1 MDGAR
6 AGPPSFF
13 TSTTGDAQGH
23 AEHLSKTYYEVL
35 GVKNDCTQ
43 KEIRD
48 AYVKLCKQ
56 LHPDVKGAATSIK
69 DHSKFTELNQAYTIL
84 SKPLDRKHYDDT
96 LLHPEL
102 HNVQRTVWRPYTR
115 YEEPFMH
122 TKGSSGY
129 DDYETPG
136 YEDFAHL
143 YKEKRRQHQNA
154 KVYIVT
160 GCLVL
165 IVCGACLHYV
175 AFRYGTSNEMKRKMQ
190 ETNRKNWAEY
200 HQSKSDF
207 RKYGMEGQMERLL
220 GFKRETKE
228 DKVDKSS
235 ED

>member
-1 MDGAR
+1 MLLHAVKLD
-6 AGPPSFF
+6 F
-13 TSTTGDAQGH
+13 STKSSHRIAW
-23 AEHLSKTYYEVL
+23 HLVSKTYYEVL

-56 LHPDVKGAATSIK
+56 HHPDVKGTATSIK

-84 SKPLDRKHYDDT
+84 SRPLDRKHYDDT

-154 KVYIVT
+154 KVYIVM

-190 ETNRKNWAEY
+190 ETNRKNWAGY

-207 RKYGMEGQMERLL
+207 RKYGMEGQIERLL

-228 DKVDKSS
+228 DKGDKSS